1 MGSKAAQEWSV
12 KMELK
17 LVMNTA
23 RSAVVEICDGGRYY
37 TKKPYSV
44 RVNGEEWKKAEKTI
58 LSLNGLV
65 PGADQ
70 LVEVYDG
77 EKKEGELSFT
87 TDTEFVTLNVK
98 QFGAKGDGV
107 QDDTSFIQTAIL
119 ACPENSRVLI
129 PKGVYRIT
137 SLFLKSHLRLELEK
151 GAELKAFTDPER
163 FPILPGMIQSYDEK
177 SQYNL
182 GSWEGNPLNVYAAII
197 CGIGVEDVVIYGEGT
212 INGNASK
219 ADWWG
224 RKYKEVFRPRLF
236 FANNCKNVTLT
247 GVKVCNSPSWTLH
260 PYFSENVRFIDLF
273 VENPADS
280 PNTDGCDPESCKNVD
295 ILGVHFSVGD
305 DCIAVKSGK
314 IYMGKTYKTPS
325 ENLEIRQ
332 CLMEDGHGAVTLGSE
347 MAGGVINL
355 NVEEPHGQRA

>member
-1 MGSKAAQEWSV
+1 
-12 KMELK
+12 MELK

-37 TKKPYSV
+37 TKKSYSI

-65 PGADQ
+65 PGANQ

-98 QFGAKGDGV
+98 QFGAKGDGE

-182 GSWEGNPLNVYAAII
+182 GSWE
-197 CGIGVEDVVIYGEGT
+197 
-212 INGNASK
+212 
-219 ADWWG
+219 
-224 RKYKEVFRPRLF
+224 
-236 FANNCKNVTLT
+236 
-247 GVKVCNSPSWTLH
+247 
-260 PYFSENVRFIDLF
+260 
-273 VENPADS
+273 
-280 PNTDGCDPESCKNVD
+280 
-295 ILGVHFSVGD
+295 
-305 DCIAVKSGK
+305 
-314 IYMGKTYKTPS
+314 
-325 ENLEIRQ
+325 
-332 CLMEDGHGAVTLGSE
+332 
-347 MAGGVINL
+347 
-355 NVEEPHGQRA
+355 